1 MYRRLILFG
10 LGVCACALLA
20 LLGPLGLAARD
31 IVQSDQLSNAAAKA
45 RLVANQWQQVGHHG
59 DRFIAPPD
67 TGTAGVVTLIS
78 PQGEVQGPNPPQAQR
93 AVQSAARGGSASDLV
108 DSWGYVTTPAYFD
121 DEFGVVLVSLTPE
134 DLRAGLLPRLAALAG
149 VSLMLLGI
157 AGGAAW
163 WLARRTVAPLT
174 DLEVTANTVAAGDLT
189 ARAPHS
195 SIVEIEHVGVALNR
209 LTGRVQE
216 LLAEEREYTAE
227 LAHQL
232 RTPLTVL
239 SVDVDGVSD
248 PVVRERLQD
257 DLEGVHRMVDEIIKT
272 ARRTAREGLQAQCD
286 ATEVVRERMQFWQV
300 LAEDQG
306 RTFEQAVPASPLLV
320 RLTADDLASAIDILF
335 QNVFLHTPEGT
346 TFGISVDARDALID
360 VTVWDEGPGFDL
372 SEREDMVGSTRLGLS
387 IARKLAEAS
396 GGSLTVSHG
405 GDGGARVTLR
415 LGPPSQ

>member
-10 LGVCACALLA
+10 LGVCACALIA
-20 LLGPLGLAARD
+20 LLVPLGLAARD
-31 IVQSDQLSNAAAKA
+31 IVQSDQLSRAAAQA
-45 RLVANQWQQVGHHG
+45 RSVANEWQQVGDRG
-59 DRFIAPPD
+59 DRFIEPD
-67 TGTAGVVTLIS
+67 TDAPGKVTLIS
-78 PQGEVQGPNPPQAQR
+78 PAGEVQGPNPPQAQR
-93 AVQSAARGGSASDLV
+93 AVQSAMRGGSASDLV
-108 DSWGYVTTPAYFD
+108 DGWGYVTTPAYFD
-121 DEFGVVLVSLTPE
+121 EEFGVVLVSLTPHE
-134 DLRAGLLPRLAALAG
+134 VREGLVPRLAALAG

-174 DLEVTANTVAAGDLT
+174 DLEVTANAVAAGDLT

-195 SIVEIEHVGVALNR
+195 SIIEIEHVGIALNR

-257 DLEGVHRMVDEIIKT
+257 DLDGVHRMVDEIIKT

-286 ATEVVRERMQFWQV
+286 ATAVVRERMQFWRV

-306 RTFEQAVPASPLLV
+306 RTFGQEVPGSPLLV

-346 TFGISVDARDALID
+346 AFGIAVTAHDALVD

-372 SEREDMVGSTRLGLS
+372 SDREEVVGSTRLGLS
-387 IARKLAEAS
+387 IARKLAEAA
-396 GGSLTVSHG
+396 GGTLIVAHTSN
-405 GDGGARVTLR
+405 GGARVTLR
-415 LGPPSQ
+415 LGPPPQ